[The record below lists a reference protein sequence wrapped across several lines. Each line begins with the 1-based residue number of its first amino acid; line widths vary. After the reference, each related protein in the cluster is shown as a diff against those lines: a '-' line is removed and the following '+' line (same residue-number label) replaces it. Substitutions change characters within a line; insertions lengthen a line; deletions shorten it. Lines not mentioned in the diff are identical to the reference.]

1 MKKSLAIVAVAATMM
16 TAAIP
21 AKANDQWLGPLL
33 GGVAGGFVG
42 NQFGK
47 GTGNTIATAFG
58 AVSGVLLGQQLQR
71 RPAHPNVVYTQP
83 QVVYNQP
90 RRTVGAV
97 RCTQYRNPAARAQC
111 NRGVADR
118 LRAYQRAV
126 ERQAYN
132 VGRGQGYNNGW
143 GRTVMPGGTITW

>member
-1 MKKSLAIVAVAATMM
+1 MKKSLAIAAVAATMM

-21 AKANDQWLGPLL
+21 AKADDFPLGTIL
-33 GGVAGGFVG
+33 GGIAGGFVG

-47 GTGNTIATAFG
+47 GTGKTAATALG
-58 AVSGVLLGQQLQR
+58 AVGGVLLGQQLQR

-90 RRTVGAV
+90 RRTVGAI

>member
-1 MKKSLAIVAVAATMM
+1 MKKSLAIAAVAATMM

-21 AKANDQWLGPLL
+21 AEANDQWLGPIL

-47 GTGNTIATAFG
+47 GTGNTVATAVG
-58 AVSGVLLGQQLQR
+58 AVGGVLLGQQLQR
-71 RPAHPNVVYTQP
+71 RPVNPNVQP
-83 QVVYNQP
+83 TVVYSQP
-90 RRTVGAV
+90 RQTVGAAS
-97 RCTQYRNPAARAQC
+97 CGQYRNPAVRAQC

-118 LRAYQRAV
+118 LAAYQRAV

-132 VGRGQGYNNGW
+132 LGRGQGYNNGW
-143 GRTVMPGGTITW
+143 GQTVMPGGRITW